1 MTSQEDRHYKVRKF
15 WKVFPCFR
23 TDHLKIEVWNETNE
37 IFSQSA
43 VFSVQFISLSFSRPD
58 TCRTLFILLKN
69 VFIPAL
75 QSLFLETTERISKEF
90 SFKFVTRVRRTLSE
104 HSLNQPLPDSSDSL
118 VWMFKTALLVIL
130 TPTAKRQQQQHGK
143 HQTCAAGP
151 TSSSKLPLSWRDL
164 GAHCL

>member
-1 MTSQEDRHYKVRKF
+1 MKLIKYFRSLLFSEWNLFYSVSRSSTSTERWF
-15 WKVFPCFR
+15 LA
-23 TDHLKIEVWNETNE
+23 TE
-37 IFSQSA
+37 A
-43 VFSVQFISLSFSRPD
+43 FIR
-58 TCRTLFILLKN
+58 
-69 VFIPAL
+69 AL
-75 QSLFLETTERISKEF
+75 QSLFLETTERISKES

-104 HSLNQPLPDSSDSL
+104 HSPNQPLPDSSDSL